1 MGINNQLREL
11 IKSGTFASIL
21 LIIAFT
27 LAIIVSNNIFL
38 AKYYSSFIYSKF
50 SLTIGNVS
58 LQTTFIELVNDG
70 LMTFFFLLIGLE
82 MKFHL
87 VEGKYKNKKKLILPA
102 AAALGG
108 VVVPALI
115 YIVF

>member
-11 IKSGTFASIL
+11 IKSGTFAGIL

-50 SLTIGNVS
+50 SLTLGNVS
-58 LQTTFIELVNDG
+58 LQTTFIELVNGRSHD
-70 LMTFFFLLIGLE
+70 LLLFINRFRDE
-82 MKFHL
+82 
-87 VEGKYKNKKKLILPA
+87 ISPSRR
-102 AAALGG
+102 
-108 VVVPALI
+108 
-115 YIVF
+115 

>member
-1 MGINNQLREL
+1 MSINNQLRAL
-11 IKSGTFASIL
+11 IKSGTFVDIL

-38 AKYYSSFIYSKF
+38 TKYYSSFIYSKF

-70 LMTFFFLLIGLE
+70 LMTSFFLLIGLE

-87 VEGKYKNKKKLILPA
+87 VEDEHKNKKTNITCGSSPWRCGNSCLNIH
-102 AAALGG
+102 
-108 VVVPALI
+108 
-115 YIVF
+115 VF

>member
-1 MGINNQLREL
+1 MSINNQLREL
-11 IKSGTFASIL
+11 IKSGTFAGIL

-38 AKYYSSFIYSKF
+38 AKHYSSFIYSKF

-87 VEGKYKNKKKLILPA
+87 VEGEYKNKKTNITC
-102 AAALGG
+102 GG
-108 VVVPALI
+108 SPWRCGSSYPNV
-115 YIVF
+115 YVF

>member
-1 MGINNQLREL
+1 MRINNQLREL
-11 IKSGTFASIL
+11 IKSGTFAGIL

-38 AKYYSSFIYSKF
+38 AKYYSSFIYSKI
-50 SLTIGNVS
+50 SLTIGSVS

-87 VEGKYKNKKKLILPA
+87 VEGEYKNKKTNIAYGSGTWRCGSSCLSIH
-102 AAALGG
+102 
-108 VVVPALI
+108 
-115 YIVF
+115 VF